1 MTPTPLEIQEYI
13 LKKLEELSNDWEY
26 SRPMGPGSLLFTELG
41 LESLDAVVLCTA
53 IQEHYGRPMPFAEL
67 FAELGEQRRDLS
79 IREVAEFV
87 HRHLDSSPA
96 PAALQ
101 G

>member
-96 PAALQ
+96 PATLQ

>member
-1 MTPTPLEIQEYI
+1 MTPSPLEIQEYV

-53 IQEHYGRPMPFAEL
+53 IQEHYRRPMPFAEL

-79 IREVAEFV
+79 ISQLAEFV
-87 HRHLDSSPA
+87 HRHLDSSPV
-96 PAALQ
+96 PIV
-101 G
+101 